1 MCRGITLLVLVAGCG
16 HLPKGHFDEQT
27 RTMRAG
33 QAVYLVG
40 PLSPSWEVVHV
51 EHASVGFFNRAVGG
65 IIQANVTCRDDA
77 DAAPLQTL
85 MRQLLIGYTDRRP
98 TLQEQT
104 RFLGRDALHYVVEAR
119 LDGVPMTLDLWVA
132 KRNGCI
138 FDLSFAAPPDRFGD
152 GAADF
157 RCFREGFSDERH
169 T

>member
-1 MCRGITLLVLVAGCG
+1 MRRGIALLALVAGCSS
-16 HLPKGHFDEQT
+16 LPKGHFDEQT
-27 RTMRAG
+27 RTMHAG
-33 QAVYLVG
+33 KAVYRVG

-51 EHASVGFFNRAVGG
+51 EHASVGFFNQTVGG

-85 MRQLLIGYTDRRP
+85 MRQLLIGYTDRR
-98 TLQEQT
+98 TMVQEQT
-104 RFLGRDALHYVVEAR
+104 RFLDRAALHSVVEAR

-138 FDLSFAAPPDRFGD
+138 FDLSFAAPPERFQK